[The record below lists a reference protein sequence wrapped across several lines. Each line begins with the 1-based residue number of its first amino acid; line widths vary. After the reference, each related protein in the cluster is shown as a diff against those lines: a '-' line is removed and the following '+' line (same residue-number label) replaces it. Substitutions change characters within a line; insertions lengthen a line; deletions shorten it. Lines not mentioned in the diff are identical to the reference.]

1 MTGRLR
7 RLMTMIPNKPLL
19 IINIYRDSSF
29 MLGIL
34 LAGLA
39 ALFSTQAA
47 GQDRWF
53 QIEATVFTNESK
65 FGRDSEYWL
74 PNQPELRFP
83 SNIRRLAN
91 IQENLLIEAFLTAED
106 RSQEGAALPNDETLR
121 GQRILSMGPQ
131 PERTTGEFRLF
142 DLLRDEYID
151 LPTNLSDF
159 SQTNRALER
168 STDHRLLFHGH
179 WRQRVV
185 SSNEATSIYIEALR
199 ERNSWPMLNGSL
211 TIRFNEQ
218 EDRVVVD
225 ANLWLI
231 ETVGALENGT
241 EWRLPEMP
249 AAPNDPTN
257 GETQSTANSGRSL
270 RVYPMQQSREMR
282 SNEFHYLD
290 HPALGLI
297 IAVRPYNPP
306 ID

>member
-1 MTGRLR
+1 M
-7 RLMTMIPNKPLL
+7 PNKPPL
-19 IINIYRDSSF
+19 IINFYRDSRF
-29 MLGIL
+29 VLGAL
-34 LAGLA
+34 LAGLTV
-39 ALFSTQAA
+39 LFSTQAA

-53 QIEATVFTNESK
+53 QIEATVFTNESR
-65 FGRDSEYWL
+65 FGRDAEYWL
-74 PNQPELRFP
+74 PNQPALGFP
-83 SNIRRLAN
+83 ENIRRLATV
-91 IQENLLIEAFLTAED
+91 QDKLLIEAFLSAED
-106 RSQEGAALPNDETLR
+106 DSQETDASANEETQR
-121 GQRILSMGPQ
+121 NQRILSMGPE
-131 PERTTGEFRLF
+131 PERATDEFRLF
-142 DLLRDEYID
+142 DLLRDEYLN
-151 LPTNLSDF
+151 LPARLSDF

-168 STDHRLLFHGH
+168 SPDHKLLFHGH

-185 SSNEATSIYIEALR
+185 SSDEATSIYIEDLR
-199 ERNSWPMLNGSL
+199 GRNSRPKLNGAL

-231 ETVGALENGT
+231 ETAGAIENGM

-249 AAPNDPTN
+249 AALNNPIN
-257 GETQSTANSGRSL
+257 GEIQSTKNSGGSI